1 MGPISIKKGIEMKIK
16 TKIKL
21 VFVSLLAIAIV
32 APLGVTAIKRFWSP
46 SEIDSQVSEYLF
58 PELGKSAERKIS
70 LSTNDFPDGKVIWS
84 FSKDDVVYPFDDF
97 SYYHVEKTGDLSIK
111 LYPIK
116 YYDDDSIVN
125 LVYQN
130 LDGSYSHSI
139 RLKIT
144 YIAVTSLE
152 LSDHSLAF

>member
-1 MGPISIKKGIEMKIK
+1 MKIK

-21 VFVSLLAIAIV
+21 VFVSLLALAIV

-58 PELGKSAERKIS
+58 PELGKGAERKIS
-70 LSTNDFPDGKVIWS
+70 LSASDFPDGKALWS
-84 FSKDDVVYPFDDF
+84 FSKDDVIYPLDNFT
-97 SYYHVEKTGDLSIK
+97 YYHVEKINDLSIK

-130 LDGSYSHSI
+130 IDGSYAHSI